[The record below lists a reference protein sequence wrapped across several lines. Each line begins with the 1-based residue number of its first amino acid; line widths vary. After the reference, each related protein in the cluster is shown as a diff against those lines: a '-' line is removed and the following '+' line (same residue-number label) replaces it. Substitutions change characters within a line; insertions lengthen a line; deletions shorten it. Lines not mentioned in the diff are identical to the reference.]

1 MDISAKYSSGHRSIN
16 GISCGEGISIT
27 IIGIH
32 LLRVSIGPVTEVEPF
47 GSTNGNF
54 QIFVLLK
61 SRKLSQSETL
71 REKPECVFV
80 YLRLGHFLQLLELV
94 EIERF
99 GPA

>member
-1 MDISAKYSSGHRSIN
+1 MPRTVKPYFIQYQICYIGKEEISA
-16 GISCGEGISIT
+16 T
-27 IIGIH
+27 
-32 LLRVSIGPVTEVEPF
+32 V
-47 GSTNGNF
+47 

-94 EIERF
+94 EIEGF